1 MTTTLVLGASGTVGG
16 EVARLLADAGHT
28 VRRATSRTAG
38 AGQVHL
44 DLLTQAGLDRA
55 IEGAQAAFLMAP
67 PGHTNQDELLGP
79 VIERALAHGVQKVV
93 LMTAMGADADPS
105 APMRRAELHLEGS
118 GLAWNVIRP
127 NWFMQNFHTYW
138 LHGIREHHAIQLPT
152 GSARGSFIDARDIAA
167 SAAALLQRTDT
178 ERQAFDLTGSE
189 ALDHT
194 EVAALLSEATG
205 RTIRYDDISPDAMRA
220 NLLGAGLPEAYAE
233 FMLVILHFF
242 SLGYSERITD
252 AVSMITGQAP
262 RRMAAYA
269 QEYAAAFG

>member
-79 VIERALAHGVQKVV
+79 VIERALVHGVQKVV

-152 GSARGSFIDARDIAA
+152 GSARGSFIDTREPARRRPARGVCGVHAAHPALLLAGVQRAPHGCGADDHWSGAAAHGGVCAGVCGGVWLIGGRAWIRPIAA
-167 SAAALLQRTDT
+167 LSVGGGRPCARSGGIRRTDRRET
-178 ERQAFDLTGSE
+178 
-189 ALDHT
+189 
-194 EVAALLSEATG
+194 
-205 RTIRYDDISPDAMRA
+205 RA
-220 NLLGAGLPEAYAE
+220 
-233 FMLVILHFF
+233 
-242 SLGYSERITD
+242 
-252 AVSMITGQAP
+252 AP
-262 RRMAAYA
+262 RRP
-269 QEYAAAFG
+269 